1 MNLLLP
7 GSDQNQSTLVQA
19 LWLQNHTMKP
29 KKWDVRRQSWSPINT
44 RIPTQTMLPS
54 PTVGASTCVCK
65 SQNRRIVQNDKILTP
80 QLSYHHGWVARTE
93 LDEDIAITIY
103 PIFAVQYKIE
113 IRKIQP
119 FGPAKS
125 PVSVRSSH
133 SEQIN
138 EMVHDWKQRTIK
150 RLQLSESVWLWGG
163 RNESSKQNRCA
174 HTRKPS
180 RLISIRNVWK
190 TYKPYLHFLFLS
202 NVHNWEFVRTVSI
215 CFTIRYK

>member
-1 MNLLLP
+1 
-7 GSDQNQSTLVQA
+7 
-19 LWLQNHTMKP
+19 
-29 KKWDVRRQSWSPINT
+29 
-44 RIPTQTMLPS
+44 MLPS

-138 EMVHDWKQRTIK
+138 EMVHD
-150 RLQLSESVWLWGG
+150 
-163 RNESSKQNRCA
+163 
-174 HTRKPS
+174 
-180 RLISIRNVWK
+180 
-190 TYKPYLHFLFLS
+190 
-202 NVHNWEFVRTVSI
+202 
-215 CFTIRYK
+215 